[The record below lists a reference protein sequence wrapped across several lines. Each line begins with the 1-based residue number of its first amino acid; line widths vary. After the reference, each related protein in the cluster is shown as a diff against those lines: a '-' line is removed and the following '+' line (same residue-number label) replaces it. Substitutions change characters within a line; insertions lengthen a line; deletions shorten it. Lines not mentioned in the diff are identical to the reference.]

1 MLYEV
6 ITSFLLS
13 YLVSL
18 PLGILKAL
26 RHNSR
31 FDSLSSML
39 IYTGYALPAYVVGI
53 FLITLFAFK
62 LEWLPMGGFVSDDFE
77 LLEGFGP
84 RSLDVLRL
92 V

>member
-6 ITSFLLS
+6 ITISLFYGLSSFLLS

-53 FLITLFAFK
+53 FLITLFSYN
-62 LEWLPMGGFVSDDFE
+62 FV
-77 LLEGFGP
+77 
-84 RSLDVLRL
+84 
-92 V
+92 